1 MAFQPL
7 KSRLASF
14 DFIAPRRY
22 IFFVLLRKVI
32 IHSLNHF
39 LQIAKYFTNTPPH
52 IQPAS
57 FIMSMTSRDAFGWL
71 PSVKKNISSTLHV
84 AVGGTGR
91 HLKGYDP

>member
-1 MAFQPL
+1 MILLLPG
-7 KSRLASF
+7 
-14 DFIAPRRY
+14 DT

-32 IHSLNHF
+32 IHFLNHF
-39 LQIAKYFTNTPPH
+39 LQIAKYFTNILPH

-57 FIMSMTSRDAFGWL
+57 FIMSMTSRDAFAWL
-71 PSVKKNISSTLHV
+71 PSVKKKIFSALHV